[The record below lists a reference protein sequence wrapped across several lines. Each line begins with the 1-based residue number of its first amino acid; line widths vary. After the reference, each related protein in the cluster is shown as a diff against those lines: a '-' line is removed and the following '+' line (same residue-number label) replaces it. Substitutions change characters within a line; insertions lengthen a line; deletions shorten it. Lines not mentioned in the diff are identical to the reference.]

1 MSVKIHIHP
10 SLRHIT
16 DDREVVEV
24 DGNNVG
30 ECFKN
35 LVAEF
40 PELDEWLFEA
50 KGKLSKYI
58 DIFVNDESAHPDEL
72 VKPVKNGDEIY
83 ILMQIAGG

>member
-16 DDREVVEV
+16 NDLEVVEV
-24 DGNNVG
+24 DGGNVG
-30 ECFKN
+30 ECLNN
-35 LVAEF
+35 LVAKY
-40 PELDEWLFEA
+40 PELDEWLFEK

-58 DIFVNDESAHPDEL
+58 EIFVNDESAYPEEL
-72 VKPVKNGDEIY
+72 VKPVKDKDEIY